1 MMRLLVLAS
10 LLIVPAFVSGEE
22 IASSGAVTE
31 SIPLLLW
38 AAADPEEDKQAAK
51 IDAAKFYQ
59 FTQKYREELLKYHDS
74 LNIIGVTKF
83 LKEHAEESGT
93 QGVNWALVFA
103 KILEK
108 KVTGQ
113 SEEKEHGL
121 PSLVAWAV
129 RNTGTGSKYT
139 SVDRET
145 LVSFLLAHKT
155 DILKY
160 QHEGD
165 VDGLVKFLES
175 TKAESTSNDVDWKTV
190 INELK
195 DNRQL
200 FKSSCG
206 LLNLRLCDNIKA

>member
-10 LLIVPAFVSGEE
+10 LLIVPAFVSADE
-22 IASSGAVTE
+22 IANSGAVTE
-31 SIPLLLW
+31 AIPLLLW
-38 AAADPEEDKQAAK
+38 AASDPKEDAQAAK

-59 FTQKYREELLKYHDS
+59 FTEKYREDFLKFYNK
-74 LNIIGVTKF
+74 LNIIGATKF
-83 LKEHAEESGT
+83 LQEHAEESGT
-93 QGVNWALVFA
+93 QGVNWVLVFA

-108 KVTGQ
+108 KVAGQ
-113 SEEKEHGL
+113 TEEKEHGL

-129 RNTGTGSKYT
+129 RNTGPGTKLT
-139 SVDRET
+139 SVKRET
-145 LVSFLLAHKT
+145 LVSFLLSHKT

-160 QHEGD
+160 TNAGD
-165 VDGLVKFLES
+165 VDGLVKFLDS

-190 INELK
+190 INDLK

-206 LLNLRLCDNIKA
+206 LLGLQLCDNIKQ

>member
-10 LLIVPAFVSGEE
+10 LLIVPAFVSADE
-22 IASSGAVTE
+22 IANSGAVTE
-31 SIPLLLW
+31 AIPLLLW
-38 AAADPEEDKQAAK
+38 AASDPKEDSQAAK

-59 FTQKYREELLKYHDS
+59 FTEKYREEFLKYYNK
-74 LNIIGVTKF
+74 LNIIGATKF
-83 LKEHAEESGT
+83 LQEHAEESGT
-93 QGVNWALVFA
+93 EGVNWVLVFA

-129 RNTGTGSKYT
+129 RNTGPGTKYT
-139 SVDRET
+139 SVTRET

-165 VDGLVKFLES
+165 VDGLVSFLES

-206 LLNLRLCDNIKA
+206 LLNLQLCDNVKA